1 MGTFFIG
8 FNSVVDDD
16 ALERGVVIALEAEVQ
31 VSALLGES
39 LSSLCLYFLVW
50 KTKVSNSYPG
60 SDSSKG
66 QIW

>member
-39 LSSLCLYFLVW
+39 LSSLCLYFLV
-50 KTKVSNSYPG
+50 
-60 SDSSKG
+60 
-66 QIW
+66 